1 MNAQSNGASIA
12 RYLKSRAISG
22 PWALEGC
29 RRTGFEGAVVIPS
42 LAETRNLAAT
52 LASLAANPAE
62 VLKRFLIIIVVN
74 NRADAPDA
82 YKADNIATL
91 NFLASE
97 YHSGTS
103 LNLAWVDA
111 THPNRELPLKG
122 GGVGMARKIG
132 MDLALHRLNFDS
144 FDPVLVSLDADTLVL
159 PNYLETILA
168 HFDSNAAGGAALPF
182 RHRAS
187 DSAEQQAAIDRYEL
201 FLRSYVLG
209 LELAGSPYAFHTVGS
224 ALACRGVAYGKMGGM
239 NTRAAGEDFYF
250 LQQLHRVAGVE
261 PLRGT
266 VVFPS
271 NRASDRVPFGTG
283 RSMTRLLAREQGA
296 VLFYRT
302 ECFRILQQWL
312 ASAIDSRHVAGKTIV
327 TNSEQISP
335 QLGAYLRIIG
345 TEQVWDRLRNNHRE
359 TRPFARAFHEWF
371 DGLKTM
377 KLIHHLSAASH
388 PRCEPEESL
397 PGLLEWS
404 GLPAVADTR
413 EQLSLLRERQ
423 WAAGPCPAPGKVL
436 DYSPIILENEHLL
449 WNS

>member
-1 MNAQSNGASIA
+1 MNTEAYGAIIA

-22 PWALEGC
+22 PWSLEGC
-29 RRTGFEGAVVIPS
+29 RRTGFAGAVVIPS

-62 VLKRFLIIIVVN
+62 VLKQFLVVVVVN
-74 NRADAPDA
+74 NRSDAPEA

-91 NFLASE
+91 DFLAKA
-97 YHSGTS
+97 YRSGTS

-111 THPNRELPLKG
+111 VHPGRELPVKG

-132 MDLALHRLNFDS
+132 LDLALHRLNFVS

-159 PNYLETILA
+159 PNYLKTILA
-168 HFDSNAAGGAALPF
+168 HFESNAAGGAVLPF
-182 RHRAS
+182 RHQAS

-209 LELAGSPYAFHTVGS
+209 LEQAGSPYAFHTVGS
-224 ALACRGVAYGKMGGM
+224 ALACRGTAYGKMGGM

-250 LQQLHRVAGVE
+250 LQQLQRVAGVE
-261 PLRGT
+261 PVRGT

-302 ECFRILQQWL
+302 ECFQILQQWL
-312 ASAIDSRHVAGKTIV
+312 ASANESRHVAGKAVV

-335 QLGAYLRIIG
+335 QLGQYLRSIG
-345 TEQVWDRLRNNHRE
+345 TEQVWDRLRRNHRE
-359 TRPFARAFHEWF
+359 SRPFARAFHEWF

-377 KLIHHLSAASH
+377 KLIHHLSTASH

-404 GLPAVADTR
+404 DLPAVAGTR

-423 WAAGPCPAPGKVL
+423 WAAAP
-436 DYSPIILENEHLL
+436 
-449 WNS
+449 

>member
-1 MNAQSNGASIA
+1 MNAEADGAIVA
-12 RYLKSRAISG
+12 RYLKTRSISG
-22 PWALEGC
+22 PWTLEGC
-29 RRTGFEGAVVIPS
+29 PRTGFAGAVVIPS
-42 LAETRNLAAT
+42 LAEQRNLATT

-62 VLKRFLIIIVVN
+62 VLKQFLVVVVVN
-74 NRADAPDA
+74 NRSDAPDA

-91 NFLASE
+91 DFLAGA

-103 LNLAWVDA
+103 LNLAWIDA
-111 THPNRELPLKG
+111 AHPGRELPVKG

-132 MDLALHRLNFDS
+132 LDLALHRMNYNS

-159 PNYLETILA
+159 PNYLETVLA
-168 HFDSNAAGGAALPF
+168 HFESNAAGGAVLPF
-182 RHRAS
+182 RHQAC

-209 LELAGSPYAFHTVGS
+209 LEQAGSPYAFHTVGS
-224 ALACRGVAYGKMGGM
+224 ALACRGSAYGKMGGM

-266 VVFPS
+266 VVFPAS
-271 NRASDRVPFGTG
+271 RASDRVPFGTG
-283 RSMTRLLAREQGA
+283 RSMTRLLAKEQGA

-312 ASAIDSRHVAGKTIV
+312 ASANDRHLAGKEVV
-327 TNSEQISP
+327 TNSAQISP
-335 QLGAYLRIIG
+335 QLEEYLRTIG

-359 TRPFARAFHEWF
+359 TRSFARAFHEWF

-377 KLIHHLSAASH
+377 KLIHHLSAVSH

-397 PGLLEWS
+397 PDLLEWS
-404 GLPAVADTR
+404 GLPAVPGIR
-413 EQLSLLRERQ
+413 KQLSLLRERQ
-423 WAAGPCPAPGKVL
+423 LAAAPGPAPGKVL
-436 DYSPIILENEHLL
+436 D
-449 WNS
+449 